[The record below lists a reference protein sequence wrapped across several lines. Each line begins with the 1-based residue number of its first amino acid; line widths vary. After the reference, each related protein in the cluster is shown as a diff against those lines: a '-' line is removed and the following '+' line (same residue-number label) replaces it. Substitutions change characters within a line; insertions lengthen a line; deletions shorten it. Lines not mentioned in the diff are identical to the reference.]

1 MLEDLIERHTC
12 LITMSHAGYIKR
24 RPADSY
30 NAQNRGGKGIIG
42 MTTKEEDFVETMM
55 AVDSHAY
62 LMMFTNTGRV
72 YTKKAYQI
80 PEAGRTAKG
89 THIANILEL
98 GDDEKITAMISIPG
112 FVRGEYLTMVTKYG
126 VTKRTDLSEFEY
138 QRKGGKRALTLDE
151 GDELVYVGHT
161 SGEDDIIIATRTG
174 MAARFRED
182 AVRVMGRTARGVRGI
197 KLEAG
202 DYVCGVSVVDDTHSM
217 ITITEKGYGKRCSF
231 DSFSAHNRGT
241 KGVTCQK
248 ISDKT
253 GALVG
258 IASVSEDD
266 DIMLITNDG
275 TLIRTRVAQIPEY
288 SRSAGGVII
297 MRTGDASIVNFARV
311 EKSDED
317 GGEPAEA

>member
-1 MLEDLIERHTC
+1 
-12 LITMSHAGYIKR
+12 
-24 RPADSY
+24 
-30 NAQNRGGKGIIG
+30 
-42 MTTKEEDFVETMM
+42 
-55 AVDSHAY
+55 
-62 LMMFTNTGRV
+62 
-72 YTKKAYQI
+72 
-80 PEAGRTAKG
+80 
-89 THIANILEL
+89 
-98 GDDEKITAMISIPG
+98 
-112 FVRGEYLTMVTKYG
+112 
-126 VTKRTDLSEFEY
+126 
-138 QRKGGKRALTLDE
+138 
-151 GDELVYVGHT
+151 
-161 SGEDDIIIATRTG
+161 

-197 KLEAG
+197 KLEEG

-217 ITITEKGYGKRCSF
+217 ITVTEKGYGKRCPF

-297 MRTGDASIVNFARV
+297 MRTGEASIVNFARI

-317 GGEPAEA
+317 GEESAE